1 MATPL
6 ILDYK
11 PRKQFE
17 PFHERRERFAC
28 IVTHRRAGKTVAC
41 VQELQRWLEVA
52 HRRAHPETTPSSAC
66 APSALDQHPDRLRV
80 LAHRDE
86 AAGSLRSH

>member
-6 ILDYK
+6 ILDYA
-11 PRKQFE
+11 PRKEFE

-41 VQELQRWLEVA
+41 VQELQRAAMQARNVRSRFAYLAPFQKQAKAVA
-52 HRRAHPETTPSSAC
+52 WDKQVSPKCYCMSRMSNRR
-66 APSALDQHPDRLRV
+66 
-80 LAHRDE
+80 
-86 AAGSLRSH
+86 

>member
-11 PRKQFE
+11 PRQQFE

-28 IVTHRRAGKTVAC
+28 IVTHRLAPPATA
-41 VQELQRWLEVA
+41 
-52 HRRAHPETTPSSAC
+52 RRAAI
-66 APSALDQHPDRLRV
+66 
-80 LAHRDE
+80 
-86 AAGSLRSH
+86 

>member
-6 ILDYK
+6 ILDYL
-11 PRKQFE
+11 PRQQFE

-41 VQELQRWLEVA
+41 VQELQR
-52 HRRAHPETTPSSAC
+52 
-66 APSALDQHPDRLRV
+66 
-80 LAHRDE
+80 
-86 AAGSLRSH
+86 AAMQSRNVRPRFA

>member
-6 ILDYK
+6 ILDYL

-41 VQELQRWLEVA
+41 VQELQA
-52 HRRAHPETTPSSAC
+52 QP
-66 APSALDQHPDRLRV
+66 
-80 LAHRDE
+80 
-86 AAGSLRSH
+86 AAQPGQLPLPLNPA

>member
-6 ILDYK
+6 ILDYA
-11 PRKQFE
+11 PRKEFE

-41 VQELQRWLEVA
+41 VQELQRVA
-52 HRRAHPETTPSSAC
+52 MQSRNVRPRFA
-66 APSALDQHPDRLRV
+66 
-80 LAHRDE
+80 
-86 AAGSLRSH
+86 